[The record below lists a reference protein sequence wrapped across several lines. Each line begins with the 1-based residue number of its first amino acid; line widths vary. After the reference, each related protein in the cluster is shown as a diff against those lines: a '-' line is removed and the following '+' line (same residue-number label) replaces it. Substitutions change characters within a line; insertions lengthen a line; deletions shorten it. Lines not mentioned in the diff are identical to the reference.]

1 VSNKLKRLFG
11 GVAFLG
17 LGGVLIFACSSSNSS
32 DVSATQACA
41 DVASARCQK
50 LQQCNPQSL
59 LNIYGDLGT
68 CTSTQ
73 ASTCVSNLAAI
84 DTANTP
90 AHTEGC
96 AQATPSQTC
105 DDFALGNVPAPCT
118 PPAGPRDAGSDCAV
132 SGQCATA
139 NCLVPKTSVCGTCA
153 APPGLGDDCFNNSCG
168 PGLLC
173 NKVSFVCVAPVAAA
187 AACDDSSECAPG
199 LTCIGNTSTVLGA
212 CVALAALGASC
223 NIADGG
229 SRCDGRIG
237 LYCNTEAGKVC
248 APVATASSSQQCGTV
263 DGGVID
269 CLSDSFCEKAMGSTA
284 GTCVPPAAAGL
295 PCDTVNGP
303 NCTLPSR
310 CVLGV
315 AGGTS
320 GTCQTTN
327 PQSCN

>member
-73 ASTCVSNLAAI
+73 ANTCVSNLAAT

-153 APPGLGDDCFNNSCG
+153 APPNLGDDCFNNSCG

-248 APVATASSSQQCGTV
+248 APVATASSSQ
-263 DGGVID
+263 
-269 CLSDSFCEKAMGSTA
+269 
-284 GTCVPPAAAGL
+284 
-295 PCDTVNGP
+295 
-303 NCTLPSR
+303 
-310 CVLGV
+310 
-315 AGGTS
+315 
-320 GTCQTTN
+320 
-327 PQSCN
+327 